1 MVIYYFVFIFC
12 SLVCWLVF
20 LLFLPRFVPVSHIL
34 EQMYMR
40 KIWLETDLTGYFHHK
55 CDYIDIA
62 GYGIKTIDHT
72 WIRAIKFHITVCSAI
87 GLCLHRLDDWYCSDL
102 YYFGSFWRMCVCV
115 CNIFNVCIVCWL
127 VVYPVKYRACGFH

>member
-20 LLFLPRFVPVSHIL
+20 VLFVPVSAPSL
-34 EQMYMR
+34 TFASKMYMR
-40 KIWLETDLTGYFHHK
+40 KIWLETDLTGYFYHE

-72 WIRAIKFHITVCSAI
+72 
-87 GLCLHRLDDWYCSDL
+87 
-102 YYFGSFWRMCVCV
+102 
-115 CNIFNVCIVCWL
+115 
-127 VVYPVKYRACGFH
+127 